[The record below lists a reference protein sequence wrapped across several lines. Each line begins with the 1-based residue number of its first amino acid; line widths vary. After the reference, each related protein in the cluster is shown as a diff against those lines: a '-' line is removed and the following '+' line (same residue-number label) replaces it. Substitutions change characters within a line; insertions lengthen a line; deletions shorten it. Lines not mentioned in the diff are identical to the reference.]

1 MPDRSSR
8 ESVSWS
14 IPASRQPM
22 QVIVTNVCIPDLEIS
37 PRIEFIKT
45 IECRRVLIG
54 GLVFRIR
61 SIVNDFP

>member
-1 MPDRSSR
+1 
-8 ESVSWS
+8 
-14 IPASRQPM
+14 M
-22 QVIVTNVCIPDLEIS
+22 QVIVTNVCIPALEIS